1 MPSCRVPVP
10 ISSISG
16 GICLIRVIGMCR
28 DKKDDFDLEGHRQ
41 RMQLMD
47 LERQREAGFF
57 KSQGQNAVKV
67 Q

>member
-1 MPSCRVPVP
+1 M
-10 ISSISG
+10 
-16 GICLIRVIGMCR
+16 IRVTGMCR